1 MLLTAND
8 RERRVEVSAGTV
20 VTVRLPEEA
29 TTGYRWTIEAGEGL
43 EQAGDRVEPPGAIGG
58 GSTRELQFRATR
70 PGTRDL
76 RMKKWREWEG
86 DGSVIDRFAVTII
99 VK

>member
-58 GSTRELQFRATR
+58 EEHARATVSR
-70 PGTRDL
+70 HPPLARATSG
-76 RMKKWREWEG
+76 
-86 DGSVIDRFAVTII
+86 
-99 VK
+99 